1 MKAVNAVQESKF
13 WKDTAIVI
21 LYDDSDG
28 WYDHQMPPIVNPSF
42 SPGVPATTASAAT
55 TVDVLNGLATCNLGL
70 QQGRPTRTTPLNGAA
85 GQPAWG
91 RCGYGTRQP
100 LLVISPFAK
109 RNHIDHT
116 LTDQASVL
124 RFIEDNWLSGERI
137 QLGGSFDT
145 IAGTIEH
152 MFDFD
157 DRRGNEND
165 RKLILDPST
174 GAIVFNSH
182 RDDDDDNGDDH
193 DHDRH

>member
-1 MKAVNAVQESKF
+1 TTINAIQESKF

-21 LYDDSDG
+21 QYDDSDG

-42 SPGVPATTASAAT
+42 NP
-55 TVDVLNGLATCNLGL
+55 TVDVLNAAGVCNLGL

-137 QLGGSFDT
+137 QQGGSFDT
-145 IAGTIEH
+145 VAGSIEH
-152 MFDFD
+152 MFNFD
-157 DRRGNEND
+157 RDVDNDD
-165 RKLILDPST
+165 RKLLLDPQT
-174 GAIVFNSH
+174 GVIVFSSH
-182 RDDDDDNGDDH
+182 RDEDH
-193 DHDRH
+193 DHDDHHDDHH

>member
-1 MKAVNAVQESKF
+1 M
-13 WKDTAIVI
+13 
-21 LYDDSDG
+21 
-28 WYDHQMPPIVNPSF
+28 
-42 SPGVPATTASAAT
+42 
-55 TVDVLNGLATCNLGL
+55 
-70 QQGRPTRTTPLNGAA
+70 
-85 GQPAWG
+85 
-91 RCGYGTRQP
+91 
-100 LLVISPFAK
+100 ISPFAK